1 MGKISASLR
10 EGVTDL
16 ARGARAF
23 PGSFRRAIRDPRSMT
38 AGANPVPIVVLFSH
52 TFLDAF
58 DRGGFNII
66 LPEVQDHFDLDLQA
80 ISSLAAVAT
89 VAGIALSLPVSLV
102 SDRSGRRIT
111 FLALGAFLAA
121 GFSLLAGVASTIGL
135 FAVSRAGFGFGLIV
149 NDPVQQ
155 SLLSDF
161 TPVTARP
168 SVFSGRQIAD
178 NLGNLLGPLAFG
190 LLAFAFGFRA
200 PLFLVAVMAVVV
212 ASMSLRLKEPRK
224 GAQERAAL
232 GATGADLD
240 LDDETLGF
248 RDANRMLRSIATVRL
263 LWRSIPFLFGG
274 VLVILIAT
282 PLYLEEEFGFDAAD
296 RGMFG
301 AVQGFFSIAGLFVG
315 SALIKRYLFSDQ
327 PARMFR
333 LMSGI
338 GVAIAFGHRLPRH
351 RAERRA
357 DVPRLHGADHGGGPD
372 PAGLRHAVLDRVPGA
387 RPYGRLRHHPGL
399 GAARADHGADRRRGR
414 RRLRAAVG
422 HRAQHPDPA
431 HRVVDR
437 RDRRERASRP
447 TWRARTRRPWPPSA
461 PRRSPRT
468 ELDVGGGS
476 RMGVDPPL
484 GDLEEPGAARVAQ
497 LEQEEPGGHPLEVG
511 PLPDGHRIDT
521 GALAQPPAPLEPGAG
536 GIGHREE
543 LDRSSRAAAWRGRAR
558 ARSACPRGRSA

>member
-102 SDRSGRRIT
+102 SDRSGRRII

-155 SLLSDF
+155 SLLSDV

-212 ASMSLRLKEPRK
+212 ASMSLRLKEPRR

-296 RGMFG
+296 RGIFG

-338 GVAIAFGHRLPRH
+338 GVAIAFGIGYLAIVPNVVLMCLGYTVLTMAAALILPAYGTLFSIVFPAPARTVGFAIT
-351 RAERRA
+351 RVWALPGLIMA
-357 DVPRLHGADHGGGPD
+357 PIVGGVGD
-372 PAGLRHAVLDRVPGA
+372 AYGLRWGIALSIPT
-387 RPYGRLRHHPGL
+387 LL
-399 GAARADHGADRRRGR
+399 
-414 RRLRAAVG
+414 VG
-422 HRAQHPDPA
+422 
-431 HRVVDR
+431 
-437 RDRRERASRP
+437 S
-447 TWRARTRRPWPPSA
+447 
-461 PRRSPRT
+461 
-468 ELDVGGGS
+468 LIVGTGGS
-476 RMGVDPPL
+476 EFQADMASAHEASMAAIRPA
-484 GDLEEPGAARVAQ
+484 EEPT
-497 LEQEEPGGHPLEVG
+497 
-511 PLPDGHRIDT
+511 D
-521 GALAQPPAPLEPGAG
+521 
-536 GIGHREE
+536 
-543 LDRSSRAAAWRGRAR
+543 
-558 ARSACPRGRSA
+558 